1 MNMLKGIQKVRDL
14 VESVTYIYADIA
26 YTLKHAIKE
35 ACMNDDDDDD
45 DEDEN
50 LFDFVIQLCSEI
62 EGMCNTLLHNDIG
75 FSEYFRVHEKV
86 YQLLSHI
93 SYTTDEVLSEWVT
106 QLYNADD
113 ECCRLMFFIKN
124 I

>member
-1 MNMLKGIQKVRDL
+1 MLKEIQKVRDL
-14 VESVTYIYADIA
+14 VEEVTYVYADVASSLIP
-26 YTLKHAIKE
+26 AIKK
-35 ACMNDDDDDD
+35 ACMNDD

-62 EGMCNTLLHNDIG
+62 EGMCNKVLHNDIG
-75 FSEYFRVHEKV
+75 FSEYFKVHKKV

-93 SYTTDEVLSEWVT
+93 SYTTDKVLSEWIA

-113 ECCRLMFFIKN
+113 ACCRLLFFIK
-124 I
+124 